1 MDNEFIFVLQKDPN
15 HPGLQSKQ
23 LPFCSWQMLSL
34 HETGHGMSQLL
45 PYIQV
50 VVRPTCNEKQ
60 M

>member
-1 MDNEFIFVLQKDPN
+1 MFILVLQKDPS

-34 HETGHGMSQLL
+34 HETGQGMSQLL

-50 VVRPTCNEKQ
+50 LLRPTCNEKQ
-60 M
+60 V